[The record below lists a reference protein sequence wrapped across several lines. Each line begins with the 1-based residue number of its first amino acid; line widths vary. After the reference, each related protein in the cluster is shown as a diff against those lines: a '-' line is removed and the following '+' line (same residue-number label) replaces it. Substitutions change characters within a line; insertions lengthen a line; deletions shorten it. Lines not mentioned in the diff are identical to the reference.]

1 MNEEDSKTF
10 KRERCNHLLCSK
22 ASFSSSPH
30 CQYVGVGQG
39 MTVSLV
45 SKLNVI
51 NALHI
56 IPKLFLAKTH
66 DLYSGRIVFFFRS
79 LCMKSASYE

>member
-10 KRERCNHLLCSK
+10 KRERCNHLFVAKFHSQAALTVK
-22 ASFSSSPH
+22 
-30 CQYVGVGQG
+30 YVGVGQG

-56 IPKLFLAKTH
+56 IPKLFLAKAH

>member
-1 MNEEDSKTF
+1 MKKTVKRSKE
-10 KRERCNHLLCSK
+10 KG
-22 ASFSSSPH
+22 AIISFVAKLHS
-30 CQYVGVGQG
+30 QAALTVKYVGVGQG

-56 IPKLFLAKTH
+56 IPKLF
-66 DLYSGRIVFFFRS
+66 
-79 LCMKSASYE
+79 